1 MKKSL
6 TVLLLFY
13 MFGLFSQTKIV
24 STDLEFKRSTI
35 YHQLISKVD
44 DSTDELYVLAAD
56 KDNTTLLKYN
66 SALFFT
72 DSLKTKTDKNYPV
85 VIGKSFNHKK
95 NIVFYWATENYKK
108 VMAVTYDF
116 DQRITAT
123 IFFDIPFTDENI
135 LASFEQ
141 NNQLY
146 FLSYQKKDKQ
156 LKLYILRGNRYDEKI
171 LDFSAFKLN
180 LQGSAPAT
188 IAEYLATNPI
198 EIIDNDFFTP
208 LFLAVNKIK
217 IYPLKDKLLITL
229 DPFSL
234 QTQAFEIDWNT
245 FAITEKLFPQPTLTS
260 GAGKSNSFYVQE
272 KLYQFKVNETQ
283 LVLAKHDYQ
292 GIEPVLSYSVLES
305 EQISFKNSPLY
316 YQNADYQTQEIKNTQ
331 KFLKRLNNKS
341 AGISVYEMQGDL
353 LFTVGGTNNV
363 VSYDGLALG
372 ALITIGG
379 LMLGGDVPLPDTGF
393 NEVLQNVYFECRFDT
408 EFKSKKLPF
417 SPLAIDFMSGFLQE
431 NSAITLQNTIKYKDY
446 FILTYYDSK
455 AKQIILRKFEDG
467 YGL

>member
-1 MKKSL
+1 
-6 TVLLLFY
+6 
-13 MFGLFSQTKIV
+13 
-24 STDLEFKRSTI
+24 
-35 YHQLISKVD
+35 
-44 DSTDELYVLAAD
+44 
-56 KDNTTLLKYN
+56 
-66 SALFFT
+66 
-72 DSLKTKTDKNYPV
+72 
-85 VIGKSFNHKK
+85 
-95 NIVFYWATENYKK
+95 
-108 VMAVTYDF
+108 MAVTYDF
-116 DQRITAT
+116 VQRKIAT

-180 LQGSAPAT
+180 LPGSAPAA

-245 FAITEKLFPQPTLTS
+245 FAITEKLFSQPTLAS
-260 GAGKSNSFYVQE
+260 GAGNSNSFYVQE
-272 KLYQFKVNETQ
+272 KLYQFKANETQ

-292 GIEPVLSYSVLES
+292 GIEPVISYSVLES

-316 YQNADYQTQEIKNTQ
+316 YQNADYQPQEIKNTQ

-341 AGISVYEMQGDL
+341 TGISVYEMQGDL
-353 LFTVGGTNNV
+353 LLTVGGTNNV
-363 VSYDGLALG
+363 VSYDGVALG

-379 LMLGGDVPLPDTGF
+379 LMLGGDVPMPDAGF
-393 NEVLQNVYFECRFDT
+393 DEVLQNVYFECRFDT
-408 EFKSKKLPF
+408 EFKSKNIPF

-431 NSAITLQNTIKYKDY
+431 NSTITLQNTIKYKDY